1 MTSTGTDWT
10 RLFLIYVIE
19 GGTILIFLAIALK
32 LILRNRN
39 KFTLALSGYYFSYC
53 FGFLL
58 NLIYLPLRM
67 DPWVYYLHV
76 MAIFFTIFAFV
87 FLLIFNLNIYTRIR
101 VKKHSLILL
110 MAIYALSI
118 LLILTIP
125 GAITINS
132 DTSWTPLWTW
142 ELFTLLSIFV
152 LSTFIVPIIILSLKI
167 KKKMSTKSLKRKWKL
182 HCYGIYL
189 SSFLFMGG
197 LLYITWN
204 HYVFRMA
211 WVFLSI
217 LMIVAAFLLYSGSAK
232 GLHDQTEVTKKS
244 DLIKYKTRLFSVSI
258 Q

>member
-1 MTSTGTDWT
+1 MDWT

-39 KFTLALSGYYFSYC
+39 KFTLALSGYYFSYS

-67 DPWVYYLHV
+67 DPWVYYLHIIG
-76 MAIFFTIFAFV
+76 IFWTVFGFV
-87 FLLIFNLNIYTRIR
+87 FLLVFNLKLYMRKRNLTPTHL
-101 VKKHSLILL
+101 VLL
-110 MAIYALSI
+110 MGVYAFSI
-118 LLILTIP
+118 LFILTLP
-125 GAITINS
+125 GGITINS
-132 DTSWTPLWTW
+132 ATGWRPVWTW
-142 ELFTLLSIFV
+142 QLFTLLSIFV
-152 LSTFIVPIIILSLKI
+152 SCTLILPIIIISHKI
-167 KKKMSTKSLKRKWKL
+167 KVTMSVEALKKKWRW
-182 HCYGIYL
+182 HSYGIYL
-189 SSFLFMGG
+189 SSFLFLGG

-204 HYVFRMA
+204 HSVYRMT

-232 GLHDQTEVTKKS
+232 GLHDQTKATNES
-244 DLIKYKTRLFSVSI
+244 DLVKYKTRLFSVSI